1 MFDVLPSRI
10 ELEIVNVIDTPEAL
24 LDYGRSENAWR
35 WAENGG
41 LIHVLKSRG
50 YDGFKARE
58 GGLVNRNLAQGK
70 RYSNKADE
78 SVESVTWAP
87 FEPTQIKSKFNRGTF
102 DPNDPR
108 ILYQPAWHGTPH
120 IFDKFEWSDKTRGK
134 GEGAQAFG
142 DGLYFAGKKEV
153 AEHYKNT
160 LTGDSV
166 APAQRALKKA
176 GDDPDAA
183 IAAAE
188 AEIARLKALEL
199 TPESGSERRD
209 SMIATQESNIRE
221 IKAFKETG
229 NWKTGRLYKVDIP
242 GDDELMLWDAP
253 LSEQPP
259 RVKEALASINS
270 DAGRL
275 AANGDL
281 DGKTGREIYKYF
293 AVDFGGEPQASAAL
307 REAGIPGHRFLDQ
320 GSRNPKALADAK
332 GSLSVWEAALR
343 KSPDD
348 AYIKSEV
355 EGLRAEVAKLEAEM
369 SYNYVIYDDSRVNIT
384 EFEQGARGSIEF
396 GSDGRSVMSMFDA
409 ADASTA
415 LHESAH
421 WFLQMF
427 RSFADRADAPAE
439 IRADWD
445 RVRAW
450 WTENADAVAAD
461 SPTGATGDDVRRLM
475 ETGTSGNRL
484 VDIGIEVGMQEQWA
498 RGFEAYLREGVA
510 PNEGLRGI
518 FDQFK
523 RWLTSIY
530 RQALDLNVNI
540 NDDIRG
546 VFDRLLAQ
554 QQGDLV
560 PNSTA
565 PKPDPVPDGLD
576 AAAAAVRTPA
586 DPLKLGAQYGLDDAG
601 GFAEQADIDALKA
614 SDMLTPEDQA
624 MLDEADQLVADAE
637 AYGKTLETAAWCM
650 R

>member
-1 MFDVLPSRI
+1 
-10 ELEIVNVIDTPEAL
+10 
-24 LDYGRSENAWR
+24 
-35 WAENGG
+35 
-41 LIHVLKSRG
+41 
-50 YDGFKARE
+50 
-58 GGLVNRNLAQGK
+58 
-70 RYSNKADE
+70 
-78 SVESVTWAP
+78 
-87 FEPTQIKSKFNRGTF
+87 
-102 DPNDPR
+102 
-108 ILYQPAWHGTPH
+108 
-120 IFDKFEWSDKTRGK
+120 
-134 GEGAQAFG
+134 
-142 DGLYFAGKKEV
+142 
-153 AEHYKNT
+153 
-160 LTGDSV
+160 
-166 APAQRALKKA
+166 
-176 GDDPDAA
+176 
-183 IAAAE
+183 
-188 AEIARLKALEL
+188 
-199 TPESGSERRD
+199 
-209 SMIATQESNIRE
+209 
-221 IKAFKETG
+221 
-229 NWKTGRLYKVDIP
+229 
-242 GDDELMLWDAP
+242 
-253 LSEQPP
+253 
-259 RVKEALASINS
+259 
-270 DAGRL
+270 
-275 AANGDL
+275 
-281 DGKTGREIYKYF
+281 
-293 AVDFGGEPQASAAL
+293 
-307 REAGIPGHRFLDQ
+307 
-320 GSRNPKALADAK
+320 
-332 GSLSVWEAALR
+332 
-343 KSPDD
+343 
-348 AYIKSEV
+348 
-355 EGLRAEVAKLEAEM
+355 
-369 SYNYVIYDDSRVNIT
+369 
-384 EFEQGARGSIEF
+384 
-396 GSDGRSVMSMFDA
+396 
-409 ADASTA
+409 
-415 LHESAH
+415 
-421 WFLQMF
+421 MF

-601 GFAEQADIDALKA
+601 GFAEEADIEALKA
-614 SDMLTPEDQA
+614 QKLITPEDQA

-637 AYGKTLETAAWCM
+637 AYGRTLETAAWCM